1 MSRPYGINYK
11 GEKMKH
17 LKLIIV
23 LAFIVLAGFLG
34 AQTENPLDDFA
45 GLMFFPAL
53 AVDKEDTPAGIATK
67 MDFNMF
73 KSRLLGGTIYMGK
86 GSYTAVELAAIVDGM
101 DHLATELAASYDDW
115 GEVGDGDDAIAFG
128 SVAAKLKTRTR
139 TVEGKRVTTLTLK
152 IVGFDNDVKDYV
164 ESANFNPDERT
175 FVILADG
182 DANDF
187 AVLNGLNWVG
197 DWEAKGDNLR
207 VITLTAEWGGPTEHY
222 ITMYQNVS
230 ETAS

>member
-1 MSRPYGINYK
+1 
-11 GEKMKH
+11 MKH

-23 LAFIVLAGFLG
+23 LAIIVLAGYLG
-34 AQTENPLDDFA
+34 AQTENPWDDFSGA
-45 GLMFFPAL
+45 LFIPAL
-53 AVDKEDTPAGIATK
+53 AVTKEDTPAGIAAK

-86 GSYTAVELAAIVDGM
+86 GSYSSAELAAIVDGM

-139 TVEGKRVTTLTLK
+139 VVEGKRLTTLTLK
-152 IVGFDNDVKDYV
+152 IIGFDNDVKDYV
-164 ESANFNPDERT
+164 ESVNFNADTRT

-222 ITMYQNVS
+222 VTMYENVD
-230 ETAS
+230 EVAS